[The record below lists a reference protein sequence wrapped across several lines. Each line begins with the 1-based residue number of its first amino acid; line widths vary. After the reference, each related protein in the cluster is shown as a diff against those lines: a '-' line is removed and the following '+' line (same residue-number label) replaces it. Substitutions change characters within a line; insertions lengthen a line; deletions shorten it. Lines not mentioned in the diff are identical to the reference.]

1 MLLYRAWNDPN
12 LPYLVNK
19 KKLLSLSIFIQDSCA
34 WEIFSRHCHCKVSSS
49 LTDQQTNNNERKKE
63 SLDRV
68 IIIEIG
74 FFIMLDSNKFNID
87 LLLKILYET
96 EVRSEMK

>member
-34 WEIFSRHCHCKVSSS
+34 SEIFSRHCKVSS
-49 LTDQQTNNNERKKE
+49 LTDQQTNNERKKE

-74 FFIMLDSNKFNID
+74 FYIMLDSNKFNIDLD